1 MYDLLQAKVD
11 SWALVPDFQEEKKH
25 PADKQTLQNS
35 LGVRCPHSRRI

>member
-11 SWALVPDFQEEKKH
+11 GWAMGPDFQEKKH